1 MKAPSAADLSIF
13 LCVAAH
19 LNFSR
24 AAIELG
30 VTPSALSHSVRT
42 LENRLGVRL
51 FNRTTRSVGLTE
63 AGGRLQARLKPAFRD
78 IDDALEDLNSFRDKP
93 SGSLKITA
101 GRQAAE
107 LVLLPLAGRF
117 LEAYPDV
124 KLEIVADDGLVD
136 VVSSGFDAG
145 VRFGARLEADMVSL
159 PIGPYLRSVVV
170 GSPALFARYPVPQQP
185 EDLHGLPCI
194 RHRFP
199 SGAMYR
205 WEFERGGIA
214 QEIEVDGP
222 LTLGDVSLMV
232 GPASQGVGI
241 AYIFEDMVKAQI
253 ADGSLIQ
260 VLGDWCPY
268 YPGLHLYYPSRRH
281 VPATLKAFI
290 EFARAGR
297 EQNPR

>member
-1 MKAPSAADLSIF
+1 MKAPSAADLSTF
-13 LCVAAH
+13 LCVANH

-24 AAIELG
+24 AAVELG
-30 VTPSALSHSVRT
+30 LTPSALSHAVRT

-63 AGGRLQARLKPAFRD
+63 AGERLFARLKPAFRD
-78 IDDALEDLNSFRDKP
+78 IDDALEDLNHFREKP
-93 SGSLKITA
+93 SGNLRITA

-107 LVLLPLAGRF
+107 LVLLPMAGRF

-124 KLEIVADDGLVD
+124 KLEIVTDDALVD
-136 VVSSGFDAG
+136 VVAQGFDAG
-145 VRFGARLEADMVSL
+145 VRFGIRLEADMVSL
-159 PIGPYLRSVVV
+159 PIGSTLRSVVV
-170 GSPALFARYPVPQQP
+170 GSAEFFRKHPVPQKP

-199 SGAMYR
+199 SGTLYR
-205 WEFERGGIA
+205 WEFERGGIT

-232 GPASQGVGI
+232 GPALQGVGM
-241 AYIFEDMVKAQI
+241 AYVFEDMVKTQI
-253 ADGSLIQ
+253 ADGSLVQ

-281 VPATLKAFI
+281 VPAALKAFI
-290 EFARAGR
+290 EFARTARG
-297 EQNPR
+297 NVVS